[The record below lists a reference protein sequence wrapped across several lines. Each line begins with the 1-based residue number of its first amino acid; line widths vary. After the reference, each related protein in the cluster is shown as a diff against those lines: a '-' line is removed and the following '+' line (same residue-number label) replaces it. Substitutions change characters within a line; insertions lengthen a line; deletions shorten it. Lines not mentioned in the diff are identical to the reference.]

1 MRHCDSCGIEISEER
16 LEVLPHT
23 MTCTKCSREGKMI
36 GFSVSFFAKGTASEL
51 ALVRPEDK
59 EAVRLAERAN
69 KRNR

>member
-1 MRHCDSCGIEISEER
+1 MQCDSCGVKIDEER
-16 LEVLPHT
+16 LEALPHT
-23 MTCTKCSREGKMI
+23 TTCIKCSREGKMV

-69 KRNR
+69 KRRR

>member
-1 MRHCDSCGIEISEER
+1 
-16 LEVLPHT
+16 
-23 MTCTKCSREGKMI
+23 MI